1 MNQADIDIDLPT
13 SFKPEQIFPNWV
25 KACIYDAN
33 NRTVKPHPCGV
44 YPQKIAADPVSGL
57 CAIPYNLAE
66 ELGYIKL
73 DFLHLTIYD
82 YFNSR
87 EEIKE
92 LLDTDP
98 DWNLL
103 LSPSIVSK
111 LFQLANHFETVS
123 KIKPRSTEEL
133 ADVLA
138 LIRPGKKSLTGL
150 YTKDREACRRMLYAK
165 GEDGEFA
172 FKKAH
177 AISYAL
183 VVQLQLHLI
192 SLGFEFQ

>member
-1 MNQADIDIDLPT
+1 VNQADIDIDLPT
-13 SFKPEQIFPNWV
+13 SFKPESCFPNWP
-25 KACIYDAN
+25 KACIYDGDDQ
-33 NRTVKPHPCGV
+33 TVKPHPCGV
-44 YPQKIAADPVSGL
+44 YPQKIARDPISGL
-57 CAIPYNLAE
+57 CAIPYNIAE
-66 ELGYIKL
+66 ELGYVKL

-82 YFNSR
+82 HFSSR

-103 LSPSIVSK
+103 LSPGIVSK

-123 KIKPRSTEEL
+123 KIRPRSTEEL

-138 LIRPGKKSLTGL
+138 LIRPGKKSLIGL
-150 YTKDREACRRMLYAK
+150 YQKEKESCRRLLYAK
-165 GEDGEFA
+165 GENDEYS

-192 SLGFEFQ
+192 SLGFEF

>member
-1 MNQADIDIDLPT
+1 MNQADIDIDLPS
-13 SFKPEQIFPNWV
+13 SFKFETCFPEWV
-25 KACIYDAN
+25 KACIYDN
-33 NRTVKPHPCGV
+33 ENKTVKPHPCGV
-44 YPQKIAADPVSGL
+44 YPQKIAKDPISGL
-57 CAIPYNLAE
+57 CAIPYNVAE
-66 ELGYIKL
+66 ELGYVKL

-82 YFNSR
+82 YFSSR

-103 LSPSIVSK
+103 LSPGIVSK
-111 LFQLANHFETVS
+111 LFQLSNHFDTVS

-138 LIRPGKKSLTGL
+138 LIRPGKKSLIGL
-150 YTKDREACRRMLYAK
+150 YQKEKESCRRLLYAK
-165 GEDGEFA
+165 GENDEYS

-177 AISYAL
+177 ACAYAL
-183 VVQLQLHLI
+183 IIQLQLHLI
-192 SLGFEFQ
+192 AAGYNF

>member
-13 SFKPEQIFPNWV
+13 NFKPEKVFPNWV
-25 KACIYDAN
+25 KAVVYDADN
-33 NRTVKPHPCGV
+33 KSVKPHPCGV
-44 YPQKIAADPVSGL
+44 YPQKIARDPSTGL
-57 CAIPYNLAE
+57 SAIPYNLAE

-73 DFLHLTIYD
+73 DFLHLSIYD
-82 YFNSR
+82 HFSSR
-87 EEIKE
+87 KEILE
-92 LLDTDP
+92 LLEMEP

-138 LIRPGKKSLTGL
+138 LIRPGKKSLIGL
-150 YTKDREACRRMLYAK
+150 YIKDKVACRRMLYAK
-165 GEDGEFA
+165 SEGDEYS
-172 FKKAH
+172 FKKSH

-183 VVQLQLHLI
+183 VIQLQLHLI
-192 SLGFEFQ
+192 SLGFEFK